1 MEVSE
6 ISATDGVLPGAG
18 EPSAAQYH
26 LSSSWRLEKTND
38 QWLLYGGDDA
48 KFEIEPAD
56 FLEDLACGRYISRQ
70 SLSGEDRPLFEK
82 LASAKALTHALQ
94 LTSVGSF
101 LLGD

>member
-48 KFEIEPAD
+48 KFEIEP
-56 FLEDLACGRYISRQ
+56 IQNRQ
-70 SLSGEDRPLFEK
+70 
-82 LASAKALTHALQ
+82 HQ
-94 LTSVGSF
+94 LDKNRRGILV
-101 LLGD
+101 